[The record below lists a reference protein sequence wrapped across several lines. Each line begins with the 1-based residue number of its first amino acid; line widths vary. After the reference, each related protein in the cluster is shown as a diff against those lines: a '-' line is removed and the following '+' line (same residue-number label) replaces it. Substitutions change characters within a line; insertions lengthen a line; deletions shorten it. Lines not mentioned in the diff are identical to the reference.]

1 MILLD
6 TSGILA
12 ALDKSER
19 FHRSTRDVLLAEA
32 QPAVMSPLVLAESDY
47 LLTRNLGP
55 SFALDLAA
63 EVAVGAY
70 ELAPLDREDVG
81 EAVRVVQHFLN
92 LGIGLTDASIVVLAE
107 RYDCNRVL
115 TLDERHFRAL
125 RTLNGRPFT
134 LLPADA

>member
-19 FHRSTRDVLLAEA
+19 LHLSTRDVLLAEA
-32 QPAVMSPLVLAESDY
+32 QPAVMSPLVLAEADY
-47 LLTRNLGP
+47 LLTRNLGR

-81 EAVRVVQHFLN
+81 DAVRVLQHYLD
-92 LGIGLTDASIVVLAE
+92 LDIGLTDASIVVLAE
-107 RYDCNRVL
+107 RYGCNRIL

-125 RTLNGRPFT
+125 RTLDGRPFK

>member
-19 FHRSTRDVLLAEA
+19 LHLSSRDVLLAEA
-32 QPAVMSPLVLAESDY
+32 QPAVMSPFVLAESNY
-47 LLTRNLGP
+47 LLTRNLGQR
-55 SFALDLAA
+55 FALNLAA
-63 EVAVGAY
+63 EVAAGAY
-70 ELAPLDREDVG
+70 ELASLDQPDIAAAVDVV
-81 EAVRVVQHFLN
+81 ERYAD
-92 LGIGLTDASIVVLAE
+92 LGIGLTDATIVVLAE
-107 RYDCNRVL
+107 RYGIERIL

-125 RTLNGRPFT
+125 RTLDGRPFT